1 VLLSI
6 QLLVLNVLHPTSL
19 IATPHFVDRHGEL
32 MNACRLIA
40 CIVLVLGCLESPTA
54 DAKRKKSRPQF
65 VELDGLKTRVVWN
78 DGDSFRVIRG
88 RNKEM
93 RARIVA
99 YNTLESYGP
108 VHFWGDFDGWQ
119 LYDIA
124 KKGTEMAKGT
134 VWRCE
139 SVGDADGYGRRLVS
153 CPDLTD
159 AILRA
164 GLAHVFAIGAPAD
177 PAHLEAQREAQNE
190 RRGIWR
196 GGIPATIVTS
206 IHSTSEDTESE
217 DPKAYNRAC
226 DTRTGRAYKVE
237 HKAHFDPCDA
247 WCHGASCML
256 YVPFKLRYGAKRPAC
271 LREGKLNRLVLPEN
285 LHNPLQKT
293 R

>member
-1 VLLSI
+1 MTTRRFI
-6 QLLVLNVLHPTSL
+6 PYLVLIFSCL
-19 IATPHFVDRHGEL
+19 IASVAEG
-32 MNACRLIA
+32 
-40 CIVLVLGCLESPTA
+40 
-54 DAKRKKSRPQF
+54 KRSKSKPQY
-65 VELDGLKTRVVWN
+65 VELDGMKTRVVWN

-124 KKGTEMAKGT
+124 KKGTELAKGD

-153 CPDLTD
+153 CPDLAD
-159 AILRA
+159 AILRQ
-164 GLAHVFAIGAPAD
+164 GLAHVFAIGQPAK
-177 PAHLEAQREAQNE
+177 PEHLEAQREAQNE
-190 RRGIWR
+190 RRGMWR
-196 GGIPATIVTS
+196 WGIPTTIVTS
-206 IHSTSEDTESE
+206 IHSTSEDADSE

-226 DTRTGRAYKVE
+226 DTRTGRAFKVA

-256 YVPFKLRYGAKRPAC
+256 YIPFKRRYGDKRPDC
-271 LREGKLNRLVLPEN
+271 LRQGKLNRMVLPER
-285 LHNPLQKT
+285 LHNPLPSK